1 MVDQN
6 RTQTWLDQGAE
17 ATIEPD
23 QRIIDPH
30 HHLWRRPQND
40 YLIPDLWRDTSSGHK
55 VMMTVFVECGAEYRT
70 DGPEEARSLGE
81 TAFVAKQAELSRD
94 DPEQAAIAGI
104 VGKVDLRLP
113 VATLLRLL
121 GQHRA
126 MGQGLFCG
134 IRHAGAHAL
143 YPETLTIPG
152 RVPKDLYQ
160 DPDYRRGVR
169 ELGQQNLTFDTWHY
183 HHQNQDFIDLAQAC
197 PETVIILDHFGTPLG
212 VGPFKD
218 QREEIF
224 VQWQRDMAV
233 LAQKCP
239 NVVAKL
245 GGLAMPDNGFGWSE
259 RDRPASSDEF
269 VTAQARYYHHMI
281 DCFGPDRWMFESNFP
296 VDKRSISYNTLYNG
310 LKKIANDCA
319 PDIKDQLFYGTAAR
333 VYGLTDP

>member
-1 MVDQN
+1 MLEEK
-6 RTQTWLDQGAE
+6 RLHAWLDHVSE
-17 ATIEPD
+17 APIEPD

-30 HHLWRRPQND
+30 HHLWQRPEDD
-40 YLIPDLWRDTSSGHK
+40 YLIHDLWRDTSAGHQVK
-55 VMMTVFVECGAEYRT
+55 MTVFVECGAEYRP

-81 TAFVAKQAELSRD
+81 TAFVAQQAERSRE
-94 DPEQAAIAGI
+94 DPAQATIAGI
-104 VGKVDLRLP
+104 VARVDLRLP
-113 VATLLRLL
+113 PATLARLL
-121 GQHRA
+121 DQHRA
-126 MGQGLFCG
+126 AGQGLFRG

-152 RVPKDLYQ
+152 RAPKDLYQ
-160 DPDYRRGVR
+160 DPDYRRGVQ
-169 ELGQQNLTFDTWHY
+169 ELGRQNLTFDTWHY

-197 PETVIILDHFGTPLG
+197 PGTVMILDHFGTPLG

-259 RDRPASSDEF
+259 RNRPASSDEF

-281 DCFGPDRWMFESNFP
+281 DCFGPDRCMFESNFP
-296 VDKRSISYNTLYNG
+296 VDKRSIGYNTLYNG
-310 LKKIANDCA
+310 LKKIAKDCPTEA
-319 PDIKDQLFYGTAAR
+319 KDQLFYGTAAR
-333 VYGLTDP
+333 IYGLTEP